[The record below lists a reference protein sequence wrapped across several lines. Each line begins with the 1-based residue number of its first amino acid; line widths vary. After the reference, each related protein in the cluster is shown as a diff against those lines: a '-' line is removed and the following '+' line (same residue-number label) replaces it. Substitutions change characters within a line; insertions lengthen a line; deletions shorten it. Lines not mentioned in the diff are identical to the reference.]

1 MWALKILIRITTM
14 SNAVSGYCKF
24 SESNNYLFF
33 QFKAL
38 VFQFKALVFQFK
50 ASVLQIIALV
60 FVCLFSSFCVAQPSL
75 PVTPE
80 LMLEVFPK
88 ASRFSEKSGSPP
100 VITAYADSVDG
111 EVVVGYLFET
121 KDYPPEEVGYS
132 APIEVM
138 AGLDMSGSV
147 TGIKVLFYRESYR
160 SIRGDFLATE
170 NFPNQFT
177 GKNVT
182 DGFRVGRDIDGV
194 SRATITSWALSRG
207 VRNASR
213 EVAQVYL
220 PDFASANGKNN
231 ESYALAQLGAKSW
244 QDLKAENFVAQLIV
258 PQSDGTQLELSFV
271 FIGNDGLG
279 ELILGV
285 GDYSGAD
292 REASS
297 RVSEGNLV
305 VVGID
310 GDTQVPFRQERLAI
324 EQGAER
330 FRVSRNR
337 FVYAGSA
344 DEGLIADQVR
354 YAGALVLASE
364 IDLNLPFSILYDMSE
379 DLGSFDSFV
388 ETDYQI
394 SALALALSTGSSI
407 PVEYLPTVGDV
418 FESDVAG
425 GVLANLFF
433 NAPWLEVI
441 ALLVLLVLV
450 STAFFLKQV
459 TIRWVALSVTLVYL
473 GFVDG
478 GFVSVSHITNGL
490 KLGPSMFLNDL
501 PLLLIVS
508 FTVITTLFWGRVF
521 CSSLCPFGALQDV
534 ITRLLPR
541 NFQLKVPQRIH
552 DVAIYAKYAVLVF
565 LIAMALTFSEQSLFQ
580 YFEPF
585 GTIFY
590 FSQSLVLWLILLAFI
605 VGAAFVPRFYCRYA
619 CPLGAALG
627 VASILSPF
635 KIKRVEQ
642 CQVCKVC
649 EHSCPTGAI
658 RGAEIDFKECVRCDI
673 CEIKLIDK
681 AGVCKHDIDV
691 VKNRV
696 KKWQPITV
704 GAH

>member
-1 MWALKILIRITTM
+1 M
-14 SNAVSGYCKF
+14 SNVVFDCTEYSQSIRNSARQLLIVIVA
-24 SESNNYLFF
+24 LFF
-33 QFKAL
+33 C
-38 VFQFKALVFQFK
+38 
-50 ASVLQIIALV
+50 SVL
-60 FVCLFSSFCVAQPSL
+60 SSFSLAQSGL
-75 PVTPE
+75 LITPE
-80 LMLEVFPK
+80 LLAEVFPN
-88 ASRFSEKSGSPP
+88 ASRFSDKSGSPP
-100 VITAYADSVDG
+100 VITAYIESIESESG
-111 EVVVGYLFET
+111 EVIAGYLFET

-132 APIEVM
+132 APIEVL
-138 AGLDMSGSV
+138 AGVDMEGV
-147 TGIKVLFYRESYR
+147 ITGIKVLYYRESYK

-170 NFPNQFT
+170 RFPNQFENKT
-177 GKNVT
+177 VS

-194 SRATITSWALSRG
+194 SRATITSWAVSRG
-207 VRNASR
+207 IRNASR
-213 EVAQVYL
+213 KVAQTYL
-220 PDFASANGKNN
+220 PSFSSITGGDG
-231 ESYALAQLGAKSW
+231 ETYALEQLAKKSW
-244 QDLKAENFVAQLIV
+244 QDLKTEGFVSDLIV
-258 PQSDGTQLELSFV
+258 PEPNDTQLRLSFA
-271 FIGNDGLG
+271 FIGHDGLG

-285 GDYSGAD
+285 NDYSVAD

-297 RVSEGNLV
+297 RVAEGNMV

-310 GDTQVPFRQERLAI
+310 GNTEKPFRQERLAV
-324 EQGAER
+324 EQGGER
-330 FRVSRNR
+330 YRISRSR

-344 DEGLIADQVR
+344 EDGLIANQVR
-354 YAGALVLASE
+354 YAGALVLAPA
-364 IDLNLPFSILYDMSE
+364 IDLSQPFKILYDTSADVGDFE
-379 DLGSFDSFV
+379 SYASV
-388 ETDYQI
+388 DYQLP
-394 SALALALSTGSSI
+394 SLTLALATGGSI
-407 PVEYLPTVGDV
+407 PEVYRPVVKDAFG
-418 FESDVAG
+418 SDSDEGIV
-425 GVLANLFF
+425 ANLLY

-441 ALLVLLVLV
+441 VLLVLFGLV
-450 STAFFLKQV
+450 CAAFFLKQA

-490 KLGPSMFLNDL
+490 KLGPAMFLTDL

-521 CSSLCPFGALQDV
+521 CSSLCPFGALQDF
-534 ITRLLPR
+534 ITRLVPKR
-541 NFQLKVPQRIH
+541 FQLKISQPIH
-552 DVAIYAKYAVLVF
+552 DVAIYVKYAILLFLVV
-565 LIAMALTFSEQSLFQ
+565 MALVYSELSLFQ

-590 FSQSLVLWLILLAFI
+590 FSQSLTLWFILSVFI
-605 VGAAFVPRFYCRYA
+605 VGAIFVPRFYCRYA

-691 VKNRV
+691 VKSRV
-696 KKWQPITV
+696 KEWQPITV